1 MKHCTPSWF
10 RWGQQQDSSEFLI
23 FLLDNLDEQ
32 LKKFDTKI
40 LNLVKKSF
48 GIQLR
53 TECKC
58 SNCHT
63 ITSRED
69 VCFYLPLS
77 FSQHSSASKTVLT
90 TLAHSDTVP
99 SPAPPPSPEA
109 SNKSSAITPLK
120 SLINN
125 FFEIENLSSETGN
138 SYFCTSC
145 NSLQNATK
153 QLIMA
158 RDDLKNILP
167 PDYLIFT
174 LNRFIYQANNGTVA
188 ANLKIM
194 EQVDYPT
201 RIEINTYDITT
212 SSPVVESYSLLAIV
226 VHSGSSLHYGHYYT
240 YMVCNQLDINGNVD
254 NWYLANDS
262 HITKVSFESL
272 SSNQNIFKDDT
283 PYLLFYS
290 KSTHTTIS
298 NPTSATTNVIST
310 NITDSHLTLNEQVIQ
325 VPNKYLIE
333 MIDQD
338 NRNFQA
344 EEKNRLLKA
353 KKNPQNDDRYATMNK
368 FYYSSRDDDDD
379 SSSSGGGGTNQPPNH
394 CNNDSQRDS
403 GPRIV
408 F

>member
-1 MKHCTPSWF
+1 VKHCTPSWF

-48 GIQLR
+48 GIQLK

-58 SNCHT
+58 NNCLT
-63 ITSRED
+63 VTSRED

-77 FSQHSSASKTVLT
+77 FSQHSSSSKTLLT
-90 TLAHSDTVP
+90 TLAHSDTEP
-99 SPAPPPSPEA
+99 SAAPPPSPEA
-109 SNKSSAITPLK
+109 THSPAITSLK

-158 RDDLKNILP
+158 RDEQKNILP

-174 LNRFIYQANNGTVA
+174 LNRFIYQANNGNVA

-212 SSPVVESYSLLAIV
+212 SRQVIESYSLLAIV

-240 YMVCNQLDINGNVD
+240 YMVCNQIEMNGNVD

-290 KSTHTTIS
+290 KLTHSTSNTTS
-298 NPTSATTNVIST
+298 STNVLTT
-310 NITDSHLTLNEQVIQ
+310 NITDSRTTFNEQVIR
-325 VPNKYLIE
+325 VPNTKLIE

-338 NRNFQA
+338 NKNFQA
-344 EEKNRLLKA
+344 EEKNRLLK
-353 KKNPQNDDRYATMNK
+353 KNPQNDDRYAAINK
-368 FYYSSRDDDDD
+368 SYYSSRDDDDD
-379 SSSSGGGGTNQPPNH
+379 SSSSGGGGGGGGGSNQPPNH